1 MDNTYNLIKTLDACN
16 NVNKINSILINEK
29 LENIYKRLF
38 ILLNNTPSNKN
49 LLLKIWIDYLNFS
62 IKKFI
67 NTLNNCEYFLN
78 NNQNIDNKIV
88 EILYYLHSISNL

>member
-1 MDNTYNLIKTLDACN
+1 
-16 NVNKINSILINEK
+16 
-29 LENIYKRLF
+29 ENIYKRLF